1 MFQVSNC
8 VIFKNYIMHIFLNTE
23 IQTPFL
29 FRIPNS
35 EFRIRRRVH
44 MISQGEVIKIL
55 SEAIT
60 TVILSAAP
68 MLIVAMVVGL
78 IVSIFQATTQ
88 INEQTLA
95 FVPKIVC
102 VMLALL
108 IFGSYIFSNVGGFVT
123 RLFESINDI
132 TVS

>member
-1 MFQVSNC
+1 MITQSDV
-8 VIFKNYIMHIFLNTE
+8 V
-23 IQTPFL
+23 
-29 FRIPNS
+29 
-35 EFRIRRRVH
+35 RV
-44 MISQGEVIKIL
+44 L
-55 SEAIT
+55 TEAIT

-108 IFGSYIFSNVGGFVT
+108 LFAGYIFSRIGGFVT
-123 RLFESINDI
+123 RLFDSLNSII
-132 TVS
+132 G